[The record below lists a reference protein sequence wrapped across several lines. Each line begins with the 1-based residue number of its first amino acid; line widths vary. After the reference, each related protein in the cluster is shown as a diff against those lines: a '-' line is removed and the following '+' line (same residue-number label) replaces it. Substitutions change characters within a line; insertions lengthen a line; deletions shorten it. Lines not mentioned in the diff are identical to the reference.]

1 MAARTR
7 LFRVSSGRRISA
19 GVFSALK
26 RALLCAASCSVLCS
40 ATDLEHRIDALL
52 ESRAPVESN
61 GAGGRGAVRAQASV
75 PARGGHVGINVIQLS
90 TGKTLYHRNEDQ
102 LFLPASNMKLFTSA
116 LALLRLGPD
125 YRFTT
130 RLRLETPDDST
141 AAGDPKRG
149 GELIPGGDLILIGGG
164 DPSVSGR
171 VFPYDK
177 DSGAGPGLR
186 AIEDL
191 ADQAVKAGLTRVNG
205 DVVGD
210 DRLYPWAPYAP
221 NWTQDDTLREFGAP
235 VSALT
240 VNENTMTLLIRPG
253 SHAGDMAELALDP
266 AIEYYA
272 IDNRLVTVG
281 ARAGN
286 PRASNQ
292 SPEPAIRISRSP
304 GSRQIEV
311 WGSIPAGRERI
322 AETLTIDDPAL
333 YAACALYDA
342 LTRRGVAISGR
353 PVARHRTVFEDQE
366 PSSGRDLASRTSPP
380 LLQLLQVMDKVSQNL
395 FAELMLRETGRVTR
409 HRGTRE
415 AGVEELSALIGEIG
429 GGKDD
434 ARLDD
439 GSGLSRNALVTPR
452 LFTRLL
458 AHMNAS
464 KYRDEWLSLLPIGG
478 EDGTLRRR
486 FAESKAAKGSGPA
499 DPSGIRAK
507 TGSLARALAL
517 SGYAESK
524 TQGRLAF
531 SILVNDFAAPQSEVR
546 AWIDK
551 IALALLE

>member
-1 MAARTR
+1 
-7 LFRVSSGRRISA
+7 
-19 GVFSALK
+19 
-26 RALLCAASCSVLCS
+26 
-40 ATDLEHRIDALL
+40 
-52 ESRAPVESN
+52 
-61 GAGGRGAVRAQASV
+61 
-75 PARGGHVGINVIQLS
+75 
-90 TGKTLYHRNEDQ
+90 
-102 LFLPASNMKLFTSA
+102 
-116 LALLRLGPD
+116 
-125 YRFTT
+125 
-130 RLRLETPDDST
+130 
-141 AAGDPKRG
+141 
-149 GELIPGGDLILIGGG
+149 
-164 DPSVSGR
+164 
-171 VFPYDK
+171 
-177 DSGAGPGLR
+177 LR

-191 ADQAVKAGLTRVNG
+191 ADQAVKAGLTRVDG

-210 DRLYPWAPYAP
+210 DRLYPFAPYPP
-221 NWTQDDTLREFGAP
+221 NWTQDDALREFGAP

-240 VNENTMTLLIRPG
+240 LNENTFTLLIRPG
-253 SHAGDMAELALDP
+253 AHAGDIAELGLDP

-281 ARAGN
+281 TK
-286 PRASNQ
+286 S
-292 SPEPAIRISRSP
+292 EPAIRISRIP

-311 WGSIPAGRERI
+311 WGSIPAGRETIR
-322 AETLTIDDPAL
+322 ETVTVDDPAL

-342 LTRRGVAISGR
+342 LTKRGVAISGR
-353 PVARHRTVFEDQE
+353 PVARHRAVFEDQE
-366 PSSGRDLASRTSPP
+366 QASGRELASRTSPP

-415 AGVEELSALIGEIG
+415 AGVEELSALVAEIG

-458 AHMNAS
+458 AHMNGS

-486 FAESKAAKGSGPA
+486 FADSKAAKGTVSV

-551 IALALLE
+551 IAMALLE

>member
-1 MAARTR
+1 MGIHVVQ
-7 LFRVSSGRRISA
+7 LSSGRI
-19 GVFSALK
+19 
-26 RALLCAASCSVLCS
+26 
-40 ATDLEHRIDALL
+40 
-52 ESRAPVESN
+52 
-61 GAGGRGAVRAQASV
+61 
-75 PARGGHVGINVIQLS
+75 
-90 TGKTLYHRNEDQ
+90 LYRRNEDR

-130 RLRLETPDDST
+130 QLKLETP
-141 AAGDPKRG
+141 GDFA
-149 GELIPGGDLILIGGG
+149 PGGDLTLVGSG
-164 DPSVSGR
+164 DPSMSGR

-177 DSGAGPGLR
+177 DSAAGPGLR
-186 AIEDL
+186 AVEDL
-191 ADQAVKAGLTRVNG
+191 VDRAVKGGLRRIDG

-221 NWTQDDTLREFGAP
+221 SWTQDDALGESGAP

-240 VNENTMTLLIRPG
+240 LNENIITLLIRPG
-253 SHAGDMAELALDP
+253 ARAGDAAGLSLDP

-272 IDNRLVTVG
+272 IDNRLVTVEYRTG
-281 ARAGN
+281 NPRAGN
-286 PRASNQ
+286 PGRSANPDRAANTDSSRNQ
-292 SPEPAIRISRSP
+292 DPVPRVRISRLP
-304 GSRQIEV
+304 GSRQMEV
-311 WGSIPAGRERI
+311 WGSVPAGREAIYQTI
-322 AETLTIDDPAL
+322 AIDDPAL
-333 YAACALYDA
+333 FAACALYDA

-353 PVARHRTVFEDQE
+353 PVARHRAVFEDQE
-366 PSSGRDLASRTSPP
+366 PVSGAELASRTSPP
-380 LLQLLQVMDKVSQNL
+380 LLQLLQVTDKVSQNL

-409 HRGTRE
+409 HSGTRE
-415 AGVEELSALIGEIG
+415 AGLEELSAFVAEIG

-434 ARLDD
+434 ARFDD

-458 AHMNAS
+458 AHMNSS

-486 FAESKAAKGSGPA
+486 FAEAKDGKGAAKGSVAP

-507 TGSLARALAL
+507 TGSLARALTL

-551 IALALLE
+551 IAMALLE

>member
-1 MAARTR
+1 MGAR
-7 LFRVSSGRRISA
+7 VGINA
-19 GVFSALK
+19 G
-26 RALLCAASCSVLCS
+26 
-40 ATDLEHRIDALL
+40 I
-52 ESRAPVESN
+52 
-61 GAGGRGAVRAQASV
+61 
-75 PARGGHVGINVIQLS
+75 HVGIHVIQLS

-130 RLRLETPDDST
+130 QLRLETP
-141 AAGDPKRG
+141 GDFAS
-149 GELIPGGDLILIGGG
+149 GGDLMLAGGG
-164 DPSVSGR
+164 DPSMSGR

-177 DSGAGPGLR
+177 DSSAGPGLR

-191 ADQAVKAGLTRVNG
+191 ADQAVKAGLTRVDG

-210 DRLYPWAPYAP
+210 DRLYPFAPYAP
-221 NWTQDDTLREFGAP
+221 NWTQDDVMREFGAP

-240 VNENTMTLLIRPG
+240 LNENTITLLIRPG
-253 SHAGDMAELALDP
+253 ARAGDIAELGLDP
-266 AIEYYA
+266 ALEYYA

-281 ARAGN
+281 AK
-286 PRASNQ
+286 S
-292 SPEPAIRISRSP
+292 EPTIRISRLP
-304 GSRQIEV
+304 GSRQVEV
-311 WGSIPAGRERI
+311 WGSIPAGRETFR
-322 AETLTIDDPAL
+322 ETLTIDDPAL

-353 PVARHRTVFEDQE
+353 PMARHRAVFEDQE
-366 PSSGRDLASRTSPP
+366 QASGRELASRTSPP

-415 AGVEELSALIGEIG
+415 AGVEELNALIGEIG
-429 GGKDD
+429 GGRDD

-458 AHMNAS
+458 AYMNGS
-464 KYRDEWLSLLPIGG
+464 KYRDDWLSLLPIGG

-486 FAESKAAKGSGPA
+486 FADSKTGKAGVAA

-507 TGSLARALAL
+507 TGSLARSLAL

-551 IALALLE
+551 IAMALLE